1 MVLVG
6 GAAAVVVQA
15 AMEVVVLATTDQV
28 VVRVAVRAEAVTLMV
43 AASRV
48 RRAVVRVC
56 VCGTTVE
63 PAKAACLFCGSQ
75 GGY

>member
-56 VCGTTVE
+56 VCVCVA
-63 PAKAACLFCGSQ
+63 PQ
-75 GGY
+75 